1 LFDGT
6 LVNTILQGGEGDM
19 MSRLTP
25 LIPFIAVA
33 VIFYFLLILPQQR
46 QRRKVEAML
55 SSLKTGD
62 RVLTSGGIY
71 GTVVG
76 FRDEVVQLQI
86 ANQVRVDIAR
96 SAISSL
102 QPASS
107 DAGAGVKEAAKKEAV
122 GKK

>member
-1 LFDGT
+1 MFDGT
-6 LVNTILQGGEGDM
+6 LVNTIFQGGEGDM

-86 ANQVRVDIAR
+86 ANQEIGRAHV
-96 SAISSL
+96 
-102 QPASS
+102 
-107 DAGAGVKEAAKKEAV
+107 
-122 GKK
+122 

>member
-62 RVLTSGGIY
+62 RVLTSGGIF

-102 QPASS
+102 QPAAS
-107 DAGAGVKEAAKKEAV
+107 DAGAGVREAAKKEAA

>member
-1 LFDGT
+1 MFDGT
-6 LVNTILQGGEGDM
+6 LVNTIFQGGEGDM

>member
-6 LVNTILQGGEGDM
+6 LVNTMLQGGEGDM

-46 QRRKVEAML
+46 QRRKIEGML
-55 SSLKTGD
+55 SNLKTGD

-107 DAGAGVKEAAKKEAV
+107 DAGAGAKEAAKKEAA